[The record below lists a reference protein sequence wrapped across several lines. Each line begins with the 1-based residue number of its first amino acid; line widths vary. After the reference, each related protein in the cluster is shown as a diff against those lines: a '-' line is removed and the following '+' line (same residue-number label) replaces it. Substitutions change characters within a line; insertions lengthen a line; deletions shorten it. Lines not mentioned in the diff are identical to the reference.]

1 MTVRNNKKKSLSAA
15 TGILTGI
22 KNKQQDDFVEEIVD
36 EVKEG
41 DIETNAINE
50 DVDTEGSSSIEID
63 NKDLFE
69 QAKKLIV
76 ADKELIRRT
85 FTIESITHTQLNELK
100 IYIMPAVTGK
110 KKWGYNEIVNHA
122 VNEYYLKQKKILQDK
137 VQVK

>member
-22 KNKQQDDFVEEIVD
+22 KNKQQDDFVDETID

-41 DIETNAINE
+41 DIETNVINE
-50 DVDTEGSSSIEID
+50 DVDTEGSSSIGID

-76 ADKELIRRT
+76 ADTELIRRT